1 MSESILPTNTWSNS
15 SSSSSLLRGAMHV
28 ANGWLDRLERTDE
41 RHPGIAY
48 MINYIDDRIMAVDC
62 TQETMGT
69 PREMFCV
76 GCRGLNPEIAKP
88 CTGRPL
94 EHCLLLS

>member
-1 MSESILPTNTWSNS
+1 
-15 SSSSSLLRGAMHV
+15 
-28 ANGWLDRLERTDE
+28 
-41 RHPGIAY
+41 
-48 MINYIDDRIMAVDC
+48 MINYIDDRIMAEDC

-76 GCRGLNPEIAKP
+76 CCRGLNPEIAKP